1 MNIMQKKNNFILF
14 SFIYYQ
20 YLNTMEKNIKHLN
33 INEFCESKGLK
44 MTPQRSIIAKVITDS
59 KDHPD
64 VETIYVRANKKNK
77 KISLATVYRTV
88 KLLEDANAIIK
99 HEFKIGDEKA
109 RYESATKWEHNHII
123 DVVTGEVSEFQ
134 NPGFENL
141 SKKIAEK
148 KGYKVIGYK
157 LEIFALKEACKKIK

>member
-64 VETIYVRANKKNK
+64 VETIYFRKNKKNK

>member
-1 MNIMQKKNNFILF
+1 
-14 SFIYYQ
+14 
-20 YLNTMEKNIKHLN
+20 MEKNIKHLN

-59 KDHPD
+59 IDHPD